1 MDRINVITVDGPS
14 ASGKGSL
21 ARKIAQ
27 FFDLAILD
35 SGSLYRLY
43 AFFLGEGIDLRS
55 IPKIIK
61 TNIEFKI
68 AQDDLRITNLK
79 YDITNILRSEK
90 IAVKASELS
99 SLAEVRDAL
108 FDIQRAFYT
117 HKGLV
122 ADGRDMGT
130 VVFKDAKLKI
140 YLTATVEVR
149 ARRRYLELQKR
160 GQEVNMPALI
170 VDIEQ
175 RDLKDSSRELSP
187 LLPADDAH
195 VIDSSDMSLEDVIK
209 ITKNL
214 IKEEYI

>member
-27 FFDLAILD
+27 IFDLAILD

-43 AFFLGEGIDLRS
+43 VFFLEEGIDLRS

-68 AQDDLRITNLK
+68 TQDDLRISHLK
-79 YDITNILRSEK
+79 DDITDKLRSEK

-170 VDIEQ
+170 ADIEQ

-195 VIDSSDMSLEDVIK
+195 VIDSSKMSLEDVIK

-214 IKEEYI
+214 IKEEYL

>member
-68 AQDDLRITNLK
+68 CLLYT
-79 YDITNILRSEK
+79 SP
-90 IAVKASELS
+90 SP
-99 SLAEVRDAL
+99 RD
-108 FDIQRAFYT
+108 
-117 HKGLV
+117 H
-122 ADGRDMGT
+122 
-130 VVFKDAKLKI
+130 
-140 YLTATVEVR
+140 
-149 ARRRYLELQKR
+149 
-160 GQEVNMPALI
+160 
-170 VDIEQ
+170 
-175 RDLKDSSRELSP
+175 
-187 LLPADDAH
+187 
-195 VIDSSDMSLEDVIK
+195 
-209 ITKNL
+209 
-214 IKEEYI
+214 

>member
-1 MDRINVITVDGPS
+1 MNRINVITVDGPS

-27 FFDLAILD
+27 IFDLEILD

-43 AFFLGEGIDLRS
+43 AFLLEEGVDIRS

-68 AQDDLRITNLK
+68 TQDDLRISNLK
-79 YDITNILRSEK
+79 DDITDKLRSEK

-170 VDIEQ
+170 ADIEQ

-195 VIDSSDMSLEDVIK
+195 LIDSSDMSLEDVIK